1 MDFES
6 TLSGHNLAFLEALYE
21 AYQRDPRSID
31 ADWIPVLKE
40 LERRSSSPSGSQVQ
54 ASDALAS
61 SSANSGAAEQIALQ
75 GLVDRLIESYRLHG
89 HTAAEIDPL
98 GRPRPSPEPG
108 LDPAYY
114 GLGADHMER
123 EFSPGTLMPK
133 ATATLREIINRL
145 RTTYTRHIGVEYW
158 HLPNVEQ
165 RNWLQARMEGCE
177 NRVTPPPAEQ
187 RRLFEAMVSIDNT
200 DKFIHSK
207 FLGAKRFS
215 ISGAESMIA
224 MLDCIIEESGE
235 VGIQEV
241 VIGMAHRGR
250 LNVLMNILGK
260 AIEDVLSE
268 FGKADPYAGLGSG
281 DVKYHM
287 GYFRHHTTTKGKKMY
302 LALAFNPSHLEAISP
317 VNQGRVRGKQDQLGD
332 RDGAHGM
339 GVTLHGDAAF
349 AGQGVVQETLNLSR
363 LPGYRSGGSIRIV
376 IHNQVG
382 FTTDPSDSRST
393 TYATDVAH
401 MLEIP
406 IFHVNGDDV
415 EAAAYVA
422 RLAVDFRQRF
432 HRDVIIDLVCYRRFG
447 HNEGDDPTFTQPEMY
462 ALINKHASVRE
473 LYEAEIRRRGDLSA
487 ADCDAINDATNADL
501 GKALKKALKSER
513 KEVHM
518 PMHGVWAE
526 YRGGPDSED
535 NEVDTKI
542 SRELFDNLGPKIT
555 SSPESFRVHRRLAR
569 ILSDIGKMYAGQ
581 QPLNWAAAELMAYAS
596 LLQGGTNIR
605 MTGQDTRRGTFSH
618 RHAVFSDAKTGE
630 TWTPLANLSEEQ
642 GRFEIYNSPL
652 SEFAVLGFEFGYS
665 LISPAAL
672 VIWEAQFGDF
682 CNGAQVILDN
692 FLTTCEDKWNRLS
705 GLVMMLPHGYE
716 GQGPEHSSARLERFL
731 QLAAE
736 DNIQIVNLTTPA
748 QEFHIL
754 RRQMLR
760 NWRKPLIMMTP
771 KSLLRFRPSFSSI
784 DEICEGQFQRIIDD
798 TSTEPAAVKR
808 LMLCSGK
815 VYYDLVAH
823 RAKLG
828 LQNVAI
834 IRVEQLYP
842 LALDG
847 LGTLFKRYANAEDLM
862 WVQEEPRN
870 MGAWTFISPLLRERF
885 GQRFGDP
892 RYVGREMS
900 ASPATGHSASH
911 DLERKLLLDDAF
923 DGLVSPEPSPSK
935 NPA

>member
-21 AYQRDPRSID
+21 AYQRDPNSVD
-31 ADWIPVLKE
+31 ADWIPVLRE
-40 LERRSSSPSGSQVQ
+40 LEQRNTSTTTPGE
-54 ASDALAS
+54 APPILKDAD
-61 SSANSGAAEQIALQ
+61 SAEAEQIALQ
-75 GLVDRLIESYRLHG
+75 SLVDRLIDSYRLHG
-89 HTAAEIDPL
+89 HTAAQIDPL
-98 GRPRPSPEPG
+98 GRDRATPEPG

-114 GLGADHMER
+114 GLREDHMDR
-123 EFSPGTLMPK
+123 EFSAGTLMPRGR
-133 ATATLREIINRL
+133 ATLREIVARL
-145 RTTYTRHIGVEYW
+145 RRTYTQHIGVEYW

-177 NRVTPPPAEQ
+177 NHVIPSKDEQ

-200 DKFIHSK
+200 DNFIHSK

-224 MLDCIIEESGE
+224 MLDCIIEESGD
-235 VGIQEV
+235 VGIDEV

-260 AIEDVLSE
+260 AIEDVFSE
-268 FGKADPYAGLGSG
+268 FGKADAWAGLGSG

-287 GYFRHHTTTKGKKMY
+287 GYFRHHTTTQGKPMY

-317 VNQGRVRGKQDQLGD
+317 VNQGRVRGKQDQISDAAGD
-332 RDGAHGM
+332 RVI

-349 AGQGVVQETLNLSR
+349 AGQGVVQETLNLAR
-363 LPGYRSGGSIRIV
+363 LPGYQSGGSIRIV
-376 IHNQVG
+376 INNQVG

-393 TYATDVAH
+393 SYATDVAH

-447 HNEGDDPTFTQPEMY
+447 HNEGDDPTFTQPAMY
-462 ALINKHASVRE
+462 SLIHAHKSVRE
-473 LYEAEIRRRGDLSA
+473 LYEAEIRRRGTLSPEE
-487 ADCDAINDATNADL
+487 CDAVHDATNANL
-501 GKALKKALKSER
+501 GVALEKAKEKSDR

-518 PMHGVWAE
+518 PMHGVWAD
-526 YRGGPDSED
+526 YRGGPDSAD

-542 SRELFDNLGPKIT
+542 SRELFDALGPKIT
-555 SSPESFRVHRRLAR
+555 RSPEDFQVHRRLSR
-569 ILSDIGKMYAGQ
+569 ILGDQATMYTGE

-596 LLQGGTNIR
+596 LLDSGVNIR

-618 RHAVFSDAKTGE
+618 RHAVFSDANTGA
-630 TWTPLANLSEEQ
+630 TWTPLANLSDDQ
-642 GRFEIYNSPL
+642 GHFEIYNSPL

-736 DNIQIVNLTTPA
+736 DNIQVVNLTTPA

-754 RRQMLR
+754 RRQVIR

-784 DEICEGQFQRIIDD
+784 EEICEGKFQRLIDD
-798 TSTEPAAVKR
+798 PTTSPEKVKR
-808 LMLCSGK
+808 LMFCSGK
-815 VYYDLVAH
+815 VFYDLIAQ
-823 RAKLG
+823 REELG
-828 LQNVAI
+828 TEDVAI

-842 LALDG
+842 LAVETIDAIAA
-847 LGTLFKRYANAEDLM
+847 RYPNADDLM

-870 MGAWTFISPLLRERF
+870 MGAWTYISPILRECL
-885 GQRFGDP
+885 GQRLGDP
-892 RYVGREMS
+892 VYVGRRLS

-911 DLERKLLLDDAF
+911 ELERKLLLEAAF
-923 DGLVSPEPSPSK
+923 ADL
-935 NPA
+935 

>member
-21 AYQRDPRSID
+21 AYQRDPSSVD

-40 LERRSSSPSGSQVQ
+40 LEQRSSSESAPTT
-54 ASDALAS
+54 S
-61 SSANSGAAEQIALQ
+61 STPREDRAAVEQIALQ
-75 GLVDRLIESYRLHG
+75 GLVDRLIESHRLHG
-89 HTAAEIDPL
+89 HTAAKIDPL
-98 GRPRPSPEPG
+98 GRERPTPEPG

-114 GLGADHMER
+114 GLGEAHMDR
-123 EFSPGTLMPK
+123 EFSPGTLMPRS
-133 ATATLREIINRL
+133 TATLREIIARL
-145 RTTYTRHIGVEYW
+145 RRTYTQHIGVEYW

-177 NRVTPPPAEQ
+177 NRVIPSAEEQ

-235 VGIQEV
+235 VGIDEV

-260 AIEDVLSE
+260 AIEDVFSE
-268 FGKADPYAGLGSG
+268 FGKADPWAGLGSG

-287 GYFRHHTTTKGKKMY
+287 GYFRHHETTKGKPMY

-332 RDGAHGM
+332 SAGDRVI

-349 AGQGVVQETLNLSR
+349 AGQGVVQETLNLAR
-363 LPGYRSGGSIRIV
+363 LPGYSSGGSIRIV
-376 IHNQVG
+376 INNQVG

-393 TYATDVAH
+393 SYATDVAH

-447 HNEGDDPTFTQPEMY
+447 HNEGDDPTFTQPKMY
-462 ALINKHASVRE
+462 SLIKDHPSVRE
-473 LYEAEIRRRGDLSA
+473 LYEAEIRRRGTLTDELCEAVNKTTNEHLDAALS
-487 ADCDAINDATNADL
+487 
-501 GKALKKALKSER
+501 KAQKSER

-526 YRGGPDSED
+526 YRGGPDSEN
-535 NEVDTKI
+535 NEVTTRI
-542 SRELFDNLGPKIT
+542 SRDLFDALAPKIT
-555 SSPESFRVHRRLAR
+555 SSPESFTVHRRLAR
-569 ILSDIGKMYAGQ
+569 ILGDIDTMYRGE

-596 LLQGGTNIR
+596 LLADGTPIR
-605 MTGQDTRRGTFSH
+605 MTGQDTQRGTFSH
-618 RHAVFSDAKTGE
+618 RHAVFSDADTGE
-630 TWTPLANLSEEQ
+630 SWTPLANLSNDQ

-652 SEFAVLGFEFGYS
+652 SEFGVLGFEFGYS

-754 RRQMLR
+754 RRQVIR

-784 DEICEGQFQRIIDD
+784 EDLCEGEFQRLIDD
-798 TSTEPAAVKR
+798 SAATPGAVER
-808 LMLCSGK
+808 VMLCSGK
-815 VYYDLVAH
+815 VYYDLAAQ
-823 RAKLG
+823 RDELAAKG
-828 LQNVAI
+828 VAI

-842 LALDG
+842 LAIAG
-847 LGTLFKRYANAEDLM
+847 LEALLGRYPNAKTLM

-870 MGAWTFISPLLRERF
+870 MGAWSYISPLLRERF
-885 GQRFGDP
+885 GGRFGDP
-892 RYVGREMS
+892 VYIGRQMS

-911 DLERKLLLDDAF
+911 ELERKLLLEAAF
-923 DGLVSPEPSPSK
+923 AGL
-935 NPA
+935 